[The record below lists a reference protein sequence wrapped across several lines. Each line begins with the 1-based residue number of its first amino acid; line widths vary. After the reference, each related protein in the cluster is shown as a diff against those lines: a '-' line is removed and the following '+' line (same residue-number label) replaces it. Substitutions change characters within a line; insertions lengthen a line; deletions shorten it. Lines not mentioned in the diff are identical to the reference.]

1 VDFGIDFAVFPE
13 GFSSLRIACRSLRDF
28 LPKESLM
35 TLTTEVPST
44 SAPEEATARVA
55 QEIVKQ
61 HRSHLRDLEILVTR
75 RGIILHGL
83 ARSYYGKQLAFH
95 EVSRRLGMRV
105 IANHIVVAT

>member
-1 VDFGIDFAVFPE
+1 
-13 GFSSLRIACRSLRDF
+13 
-28 LPKESLM
+28 M
-35 TLTTEVPST
+35 NLTTEVLPT
-44 SAPEEATARVA
+44 SALEEATARVA
-55 QEIVKQ
+55 EDIVKQ

-105 IANHIVVAT
+105 IANHIAVET